1 MDVPVKKN
9 QTMSFYLDILSYI
22 VFFIFVLLNA
32 AAFVPSSA
40 GAVEFLYP
48 LLALITA
55 FLFLWR
61 KPAFYLSFIWLVWF
75 TAPELRR
82 IVDYYTS
89 YSENS
94 LIILTP
100 FLVAGIAFFPALK
113 NVTRLAQPL
122 RFPLA
127 LIALALLYAYVI
139 GVVNNGLLGATFDLL
154 NWGVPM
160 ISGFYL
166 LTHQHY
172 KDVFR
177 RATLITFTW
186 GLLVMGLYGLVQ
198 FLYVPPWDAYWM
210 TQALLV
216 DNLNSIG
223 TPEPFKVRVF
233 STLNA
238 PGPLA
243 IVLMAGLLLLLS
255 SGGVL
260 RWFTLASGLL
270 GFGLSLVRSAWG
282 GWILGLLVFSA
293 SLPLKARLR
302 FLGLMMVLIVLAIPL
317 FSVGP
322 VAEVLGDRFDT
333 LTDLQSDISFRERL
347 ALYGDLPSFVSDNL
361 LGQGLGSTGVATGL
375 TSRKESIQNLDSGII
390 AVLYS
395 FGMLGSLYFVAGT
408 IGLLYHAFRLIDG
421 TNPISTAS
429 LSITVA
435 AFSQIV
441 FGNAWTGV
449 SGAVLWF
456 FLCFLLASYPQPVK
470 RQSTTVAP
478 TLALERG
485 HA

>member
-1 MDVPVKKN
+1 MDVPVKNK
-9 QTMSFYLDILSYI
+9 TLSFYLDILAYV
-22 VFFIFVLLNA
+22 VFFVFVVIHLG
-32 AAFVPSSA
+32 AFVAPFA
-40 GAVEFLYP
+40 RVVELLYP
-48 LLALITA
+48 VLALATA

-61 KPAFYLSFIWLVWF
+61 KPAFYLALTWVVWF

-82 IVDYYTS
+82 VVDYHTS

-127 LIALALLYAYVI
+127 LVSLGLVYAYVV

-154 NWGVPM
+154 N
-160 ISGFYL
+160 
-166 LTHQHY
+166 THQENR
-172 KDVFR
+172 DIFR
-177 RATLITFTW
+177 RATITTFTW
-186 GLLVMGLYGLVQ
+186 SLLVMGLYGLVQ
-198 FLYVPPWDAYWM
+198 FLYVPSWDAYWM

-238 PGPLA
+238 PGPFA

-260 RWFTLASGLL
+260 RWFALASGLL

-282 GWILGLLVFSA
+282 GWVVGLCIFA
-293 SLPLKARLR
+293 ANLPLRARLR
-302 FLGLMMVLIVLAIPL
+302 FLGLMFVLVLLAIPL

-322 VAEVLGDRFDT
+322 VADVLGNRFDT
-333 LTDLQSDISFRERL
+333 FTDLQSDISFRERL

-375 TSRKESIQNLDSGII
+375 TSRQESIQNLDSGII

-395 FGMLGSLYFVAGT
+395 FGILGSLYFVVGT
-408 IGLLYHAFRLIDG
+408 VSLLFIAFRLVDG
-421 TNPISTAS
+421 QDAVNTAS
-429 LSITVA
+429 FSITVA

-456 FLCFLLASYPQPVK
+456 FLCFLLSAYPQSVK
-470 RQSTTVAP
+470 KESLTVAAP
-478 TLALERG
+478 FPLERG